1 MRKEKL
7 EEIHS
12 IIEEFKPVEV
22 LERKNTLSPHFINID
37 SLKVRLN
44 NGKILN
50 REVILK
56 NKKPGSAVVMLP
68 VTKEGDVL
76 LTIEPRVATSRGV
89 GISFPAGYI
98 EDGEDAMVAA
108 KRELNEETG
117 YDTAYSDIIELAR
130 FYQDSG
136 CSSAYNHAFLMQNC
150 EKVGSQHLDENEYI
164 KYVTC
169 KYEEALEL
177 MDMGY
182 INDCNGIIALEKSK
196 KYMKER

>member
-12 IIEEFKPVEV
+12 IIEEFKTIEV
-22 LERKNTLSPHFINID
+22 IERKNSLSPHFINID

-44 NGKILN
+44 NGNILN

-68 VTKEGDVL
+68 VTKEGDVI
-76 LTIEPRVATSRGV
+76 LTIEPRVATQSGV

-98 EDGEDAMVAA
+98 EEGEEPKTAA
-108 KRELNEETG
+108 KRELMEETG
-117 YDTAYSDIIELAR
+117 YDTNDNDIIELAS

-136 CSSAYNHAFLMQNC
+136 CSSAYNHAFLMKDCQ
-150 EKVGSQHLDENEYI
+150 KISDQQLDESEYI

-169 KYEEALEL
+169 KYEEAFEL
-177 MDMGY
+177 MEMGY

-196 KYMKER
+196 RYMKEM